1 MRRVEEGNPALRT
14 KIRGDT
20 LVNMCGRGGGGSGSG
35 QRRGLRQ
42 WQGKGQGKGQGGR
55 RGRRGMYREQGGVGG
70 QDLAELNLV
79 KVSLDFFIQGMRR
92 EMHRLMHFVMHFN
105 ALCCTR

>member
-20 LVNMCGRGGGGSGSG
+20 LVNMCGRGASGGSGSGSGSG

-42 WQGKGQGKGQGGR
+42 WQGKGQGKGQGR
-55 RGRRGMYREQGGVGG
+55 RPATV
-70 QDLAELNLV
+70 A
-79 KVSLDFFIQGMRR
+79 S
-92 EMHRLMHFVMHFN
+92 
-105 ALCCTR
+105 